1 MSKCKH
7 NIMANSSFSWWG
19 AWLNE
24 NPDKCVIAPKKWY
37 VNEAKNKFACEITLP
52 DCDIYVGN
60 KIAVRPDGKVQKGKN
75 SGQPVTMLTFYR
87 GTIEHTSAYIRRSLF
102 EKYGNYD
109 ESLKIVSDWKWY
121 LEVIGWHNAGVCF
134 TPLYV
139 SCFDTGG
146 ISSVNKTLDKAER
159 RKVLETILPPRI
171 LADYDL
177 YGFDIDQMERLKK
190 YPFLYRCVWFVER
203 VLFKFEKWKIKY
215 CSWKKA
221 RK

>member
-1 MSKCKH
+1 
-7 NIMANSSFSWWG
+7 
-19 AWLNE
+19 
-24 NPDKCVIAPKKWY
+24 
-37 VNEAKNKFACEITLP
+37 
-52 DCDIYVGN
+52 VGN

-102 EKYGNYD
+102 EKYGYYD

-134 TPLYV
+134 TSLYV

-159 RKVLETILPPRI
+159 RKVLETLLPPRI

-190 YPFLYRCVWFVER
+190 YPFLYRCVWLVER
-203 VLFKFEKWKIKY
+203 VLFKLEKWQLKLFQLEKKQKRIKMDKISGQILQLHLFTNIYPLK
-215 CSWKKA
+215 
-221 RK
+221 